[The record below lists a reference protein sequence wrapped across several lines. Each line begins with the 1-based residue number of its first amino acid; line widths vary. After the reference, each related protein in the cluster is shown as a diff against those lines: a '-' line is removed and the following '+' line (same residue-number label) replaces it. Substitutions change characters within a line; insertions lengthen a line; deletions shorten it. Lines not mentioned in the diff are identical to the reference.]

1 MNPPAMRLGGWHQ
14 AYLYAIGVILV
25 LSGALWLWF
34 HYFVRIEGDFG
45 PTLHPLEPWWLRV
58 HGISAAA
65 FLIGFGTV
73 LPGHVRRAWSAARNR
88 VTGVIFFSVML
99 TLTVTGYLL
108 YYVGDEAIRAAMSL
122 VHWVVGLALPL
133 LAVLHVW
140 RGRVWR
146 RLKLEQAQT
155 GIAGAGGNREPGS

>member
-1 MNPPAMRLGGWHQ
+1 MRLGGWHQ
-14 AYLYAIGVILV
+14 TYLYAIGVILV

-108 YYVGDEAIRAAMSL
+108 YYVGDEAVRAVMSL

-146 RLKLEQAQT
+146 RLKLEQART
-155 GIAGAGGNREPGS
+155 GVAGAGGNREPGS

>member
-1 MNPPAMRLGGWHQ
+1 M
-14 AYLYAIGVILV
+14 
-25 LSGALWLWF
+25 
-34 HYFVRIEGDFG
+34 
-45 PTLHPLEPWWLRV
+45 RV